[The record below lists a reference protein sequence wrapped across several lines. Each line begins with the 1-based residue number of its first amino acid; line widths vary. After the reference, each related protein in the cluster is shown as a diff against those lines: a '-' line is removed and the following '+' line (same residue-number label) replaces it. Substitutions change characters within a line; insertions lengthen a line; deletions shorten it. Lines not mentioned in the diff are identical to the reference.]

1 MSQILI
7 FDEGGTRVPG
17 EKPQFG
23 LRTRVSLRLYKM
35 TVEVESVIDDT
46 SLTLPGVQHRVF
58 SIFLPIQLSASS
70 NRA

>member
-17 EKPQFG
+17 EKPPFG

-58 SIFLPIQLSASS
+58 SISLPIQLSASS